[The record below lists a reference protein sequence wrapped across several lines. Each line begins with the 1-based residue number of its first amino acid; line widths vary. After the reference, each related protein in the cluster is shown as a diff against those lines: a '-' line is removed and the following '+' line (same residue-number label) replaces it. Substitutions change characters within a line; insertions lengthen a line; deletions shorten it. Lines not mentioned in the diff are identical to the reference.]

1 MRTVKC
7 TCVTYVTA
15 SAIFMHFQKKKSK
28 KKKISPFA
36 FPFSGIDL
44 LQMSTVDITAEG
56 DIVNK
61 NTTCHAYK
69 QITCHLKEKDR
80 DEKRE

>member
-1 MRTVKC
+1 MQC
-7 TCVTYVTA
+7 TFVTYVTA
-15 SAIFMHFQKKKSK
+15 SAIFMHLQKKKG
-28 KKKISPFA
+28 PFA

>member
-1 MRTVKC
+1 MQC

-15 SAIFMHFQKKKSK
+15 SAIFMHLQKKKG
-28 KKKISPFA
+28 PFA
-36 FPFSGIDL
+36 FLFSGIDL

>member
-1 MRTVKC
+1 MQC

-15 SAIFMHFQKKKSK
+15 SAIFMHLQKKKMG
-28 KKKISPFA
+28 PFA

-44 LQMSTVDITAEG
+44 LQVSTVDTTAEG
-56 DIVNK
+56 VIVNK

>member
-1 MRTVKC
+1 MG
-7 TCVTYVTA
+7 
-15 SAIFMHFQKKKSK
+15 
-28 KKKISPFA
+28 PFA

>member
-1 MRTVKC
+1 MHTVQC

-15 SAIFMHFQKKKSK
+15 SAILMHLQKKKG
-28 KKKISPFA
+28 PFA

>member
-1 MRTVKC
+1 MQC

-15 SAIFMHFQKKKSK
+15 SAIFMHLQKKG
-28 KKKISPFA
+28 PFA

>member
-1 MRTVKC
+1 MQC

-15 SAIFMHFQKKKSK
+15 SAIFMHLPKKKG
-28 KKKISPFA
+28 PFA

>member
-1 MRTVKC
+1 MQC

-15 SAIFMHFQKKKSK
+15 SAIFMHLPKKKG
-28 KKKISPFA
+28 PFA
-36 FPFSGIDL
+36 FPFSGNDL

>member
-1 MRTVKC
+1 MG
-7 TCVTYVTA
+7 
-15 SAIFMHFQKKKSK
+15 
-28 KKKISPFA
+28 PFA

-44 LQMSTVDITAEG
+44 LQVSTVDTTAEG
-56 DIVNK
+56 VIVNK

>member
-1 MRTVKC
+1 MQC
-7 TCVTYVTA
+7 TFVTYVTA
-15 SAIFMHFQKKKSK
+15 SAIFMHFQ
-28 KKKISPFA
+28 KKISPFA

>member
-1 MRTVKC
+1 MQC

-15 SAIFMHFQKKKSK
+15 SAIFMHLPKKKG
-28 KKKISPFA
+28 PFA

-80 DEKRE
+80 DEKRD

>member
-1 MRTVKC
+1 
-7 TCVTYVTA
+7 
-15 SAIFMHFQKKKSK
+15 
-28 KKKISPFA
+28 
-36 FPFSGIDL
+36 
-44 LQMSTVDITAEG
+44 MSTVDITAEG
-56 DIVNK
+56 DKVNK

>member
-1 MRTVKC
+1 MQC
-7 TCVTYVTA
+7 TCVTYVIA
-15 SAIFMHFQKKKSK
+15 SAIFMHLQKKKG
-28 KKKISPFA
+28 PFA
-36 FPFSGIDL
+36 FPFSGIEL

>member
-1 MRTVKC
+1 MYTVQC

-15 SAIFMHFQKKKSK
+15 SAIFMHLQKKKG
-28 KKKISPFA
+28 PFA